1 MIHASCKL
9 PGHNNSDSTESATPR
24 RRCNKNIM
32 QQFIRRRVTHHSI
45 RRKPCQL
52 DKSKRLAIR
61 KLSVD
66 IRQVAQ
72 PFRRRQYFTHKKTS
86 PLNGKHIIT
95 RLFCVSPSLGR
106 STAFEIDIN
115 FKRRAHCL
123 FKTDKCTDVALVN
136 YSLWR
141 VLFMYLLVAYT
152 RHVNNKRGRAR
163 PPINQSPC
171 QNGAEII
178 HFHPKLASFKSCA
191 KTGQPDQTLPNDARL
206 SLDVSISA
214 RSVN

>member
-1 MIHASCKL
+1 MPILRGIHPRPGGTEMIHASCKL
-9 PGHNNSDSTESATPR
+9 PRHNNSDSTESATPR

-72 PFRRRQYFTHKKTS
+72 PSRRRQYFTHKKKTS
-86 PLNGKHIIT
+86 PFLNGKHIIT
-95 RLFCVSPSLGR
+95 RLFLRPSPSRGR

-115 FKRRAHCL
+115 FKRRVHCL
-123 FKTDKCTDVALVN
+123 FKSDKCRDVALLN

-141 VLFMYLLVAYT
+141 VLFMHLSPTLVT
-152 RHVNNKRGRAR
+152 
-163 PPINQSPC
+163 
-171 QNGAEII
+171 
-178 HFHPKLASFKSCA
+178 
-191 KTGQPDQTLPNDARL
+191 
-206 SLDVSISA
+206 
-214 RSVN
+214 